1 LRSRGCTTDVVNDL
15 GPPTE
20 QALDLG
26 VAPQTFSS
34 NLSHPN
40 DPDYSLRGVM
50 SGLVIKRLGLV
61 SKAATCGILARRWPE
76 WLTIDTILNKY
87 ITWICLQDQLSTKS
101 LANVFPQITFLEYS
115 ATLNLPSV
123 DYVFCSHIITGENQ
137 ALWSDSRL
145 KAVFVNILKPRY
157 VATRG
162 WTCMPLDIS
171 HPKQGGSNDCTFRL
185 RVFTTT
191 VLTLE
196 GALLNKTS
204 AQSVS
209 SLARDHHFGAN
220 VGKQASRQHK
230 KPVMSFICASVINH
244 DITKVMGQ

>member
-1 LRSRGCTTDVVNDL
+1 
-15 GPPTE
+15 
-20 QALDLG
+20 
-26 VAPQTFSS
+26 
-34 NLSHPN
+34 
-40 DPDYSLRGVM
+40 M

-76 WLTIDTILNKY
+76 WLTIDTTLNKS
-87 ITWICLQDQLSTKS
+87 IAWICLQDQLSTKS

-123 DYVFCSHIITGENQ
+123 DYVFCSHIILGKSQ

-157 VATRG
+157 VVTRG

-171 HPKQGGSNDCTFRL
+171 HPKQGGSTDCTCRL

-196 GALLNKTS
+196 GAILNKTI

-209 SLARDHHFGAN
+209 SSARDHHFGAN

-230 KPVMSFICASVINH
+230 KPEVWCISSGVHHGDGIFPMN
-244 DITKVMGQ
+244 MGRSPLLLLRCYHVES